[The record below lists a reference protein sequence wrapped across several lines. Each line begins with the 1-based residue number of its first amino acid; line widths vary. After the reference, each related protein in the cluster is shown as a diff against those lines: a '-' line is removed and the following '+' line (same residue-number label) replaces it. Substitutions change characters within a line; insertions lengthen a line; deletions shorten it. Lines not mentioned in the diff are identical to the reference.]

1 MKKIINSNQAPA
13 PIGPYSQ
20 AVLAKSV
27 LYCSGQIAMDP
38 KSGALITE
46 TLEKENRFKGIKD
59 TYSKLL
65 GTGPYDMI
73 FVKGR
78 GEFLKKLKILSKIV
92 SLY

>member
-46 TLEKENRFKGIKD
+46 TLEKETDQVLRNLGAVLIEAGMN
-59 TYSKLL
+59 YSNV
-65 GTGPYDMI
+65 
-73 FVKGR
+73 VKCSI
-78 GEFLKKLKILSKIV
+78 FLKSIQGAWTPKLRL
-92 SLY
+92 